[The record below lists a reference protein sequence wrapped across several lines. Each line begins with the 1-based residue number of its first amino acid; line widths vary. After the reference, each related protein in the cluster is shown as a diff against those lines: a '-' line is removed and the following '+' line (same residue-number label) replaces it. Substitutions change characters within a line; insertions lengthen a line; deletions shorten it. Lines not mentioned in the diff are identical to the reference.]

1 MNLRLIVRVAP
12 VAVAMAFVSAA
23 CQGAVLK
30 YVATLDGPS
39 ESPPVASPGTGM
51 AMVDFDTITNMM
63 RVRATFSDLIGTT
76 TVAHIH
82 APTAMPFS
90 GVVGVATYPGTFPGF
105 PMGVTSGSFDAT
117 FDMSLSGS
125 YTGAFLSANG
135 GTAASAQAALLG
147 AFETGQAY
155 FNIHTS
161 SFPGGEIR
169 GFLVRD
175 TSSAIPLPTAS
186 LMGLAGMGAAGA
198 IRRRRGL

>member
-1 MNLRLIVRVAP
+1 MNLRLMARVAP

-23 CQGAVLK
+23 SQGAVLK

-51 AMVDFDTITNMM
+51 ARVDFDTITNMM
-63 RVRATFSDLIGTT
+63 RVRATFSDLTGVT

-82 APTAMPFS
+82 APTAMPLL
-90 GVVGVATYPGTFPGF
+90 GTAGVATYPGTFPGF
-105 PMGVTSGSFDAT
+105 PVGVTSGSFDAT

-125 YTGAFLSANG
+125 YTAAFLNAHG

-147 AFETGQAY
+147 YFGSGQAY

-161 SFPGGEIR
+161 FSGSGEIR

-175 TSSAIPLPTAS
+175 TSIAIPLPTAS
-186 LMGLAGMGAAGA
+186 LMGLAGLGAAGA